1 MTEAKVKPCA
11 DVIKS
16 FPVAAEDL
24 TTNSPGQWPRVHC
37 VISSKYQNSPTQ
49 REHIRVY
56 SLYIPYLRE
65 LYYGLDK
72 RHSNAAA
79 VLAIPFLLDNI
90 NTLKEPLLAERGFGA
105 IIGDPDIVR
114 ALLGMAG
121 GVTEESLQQ
130 LPEQIFQE

>member
-11 DVIKS
+11 DVIKT
-16 FPVAAEDL
+16 FPVAAESL
-24 TTNSPGQWPRVHC
+24 TTNSPGQWPRVRC
-37 VISSKYQNSPTQ
+37 VISSEYKNSPTQ

-79 VLAIPFLLDNI
+79 VLAIPLLLKHI
-90 NTLKEPLLAERGFGA
+90 NTLKEPRLAERGFSA
-105 IIGDPDIVR
+105 IVGDPDTVR
-114 ALLGMAG
+114 ALLEIAE

-130 LPEQIFQE
+130 FLEQIFQE